1 MLLKRLYNHPIT
13 CVGKDFRVF
22 MLNKKHSHF
31 VLIQQNVILIRV
43 PKIVESFVIRLLLS
57 EKTYTSRKTFR

>member
-1 MLLKRLYNHPIT
+1 
-13 CVGKDFRVF
+13 VGKDFRVF